1 MIFELA
7 LLLLPAGWA
16 ADVPDCRAVAG
27 WQQKGAVRT
36 YAPDTLYD
44 YMNGNSEGYLIYQ
57 FVRMTGVTCTSGGDT
72 IVIDISEMSDP
83 ESAYGIFCANRDP
96 QQPDEKIGMAGQ
108 IKPRRATF
116 VKDKYYVEMAANPA
130 KDHTPALKAYVA
142 LIEPKIAGRTDIPD
156 TISWFPSEKLVA
168 GSVRLV
174 PESVLGIRILKRGYV
189 GQYETGKAFVLREAS
204 AEAAAGVME
213 KLRSRIGHTTPAK
226 LGDEAFEA
234 TDKYLGKMFVFRKGR
249 FLGGTA
255 GMADGGPVAS
265 ALAARIP

>member
-1 MIFELA
+1 MIFALA
-7 LLLLPAGWA
+7 LLLLPAAWA
-16 ADVPDCRAVAG
+16 ADAPDCRAVAG

-36 YAPDTLYD
+36 YTPDSLYD

-96 QQPDEKIGMAGQ
+96 QQPDEKIGTAGQ

-116 VKDKYYVEMAANPA
+116 VKDRYYVELAANPA

-142 LIEPKIAGRTDIPD
+142 AMEPKIAGRTDIPD
-156 TISWFPSEKLVA
+156 TISWFPNEKLVA

-204 AEAAAGVME
+204 ADAAAGVME
-213 KLRSRIGHTTPAK
+213 KLRARIGEVTRAD

-234 TDKYLGKMFVFRKGR
+234 TDKYLGKMFVFRKGQYV
-249 FLGGTA
+249 GGTS
-255 GMADGGPVAS
+255 GMSEGRPIAK
-265 ALAARIP
+265 ALAARVP